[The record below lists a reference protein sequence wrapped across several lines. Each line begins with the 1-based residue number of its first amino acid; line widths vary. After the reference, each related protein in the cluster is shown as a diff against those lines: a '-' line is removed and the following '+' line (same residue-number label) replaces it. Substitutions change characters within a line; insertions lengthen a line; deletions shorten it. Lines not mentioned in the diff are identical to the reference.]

1 MDNDLKVDKDVS
13 PDIDLV
19 INMDASMNVYYEE
32 DGESGQWIP
41 VWILLH
47 DAKAFD
53 WSKTLY
59 IRLDGPFEAYGLD
72 EWDEDLLALSVPD
85 HVYVRH
91 PRDPALVG
99 IHLPT
104 LRTYVYRQ
112 TAMADVPVSYLDMDR
127 LLLRISDVEDVLQY
141 NVRSLLRRHMAGER

>member
-1 MDNDLKVDKDVS
+1 MDVT
-13 PDIDLV
+13 
-19 INMDASMNVYYEE
+19 MNVYYEE
-32 DGESGQWIP
+32 DGETGQQIP

-47 DAKAFD
+47 DAKGAD

-59 IRLDGPFEAYGLD
+59 VRLNGPFEAHGLD

-91 PRDPALVG
+91 PKNQALVG
-99 IHLPT
+99 LHLPT
-104 LRTYVYRQ
+104 LRAYVERQ
-112 TAMADVPVSYLDMDR
+112 TSIATEPIGILDIDR

-141 NVRSLLRRHMAGER
+141 NVRTLLPRHLAGER